1 LTQRRNESAIDR
13 HRTVMWRPP
22 SSAAT

>member
-1 LTQRRNESAIDR
+1 LTQRRNECAIDR